1 MHIKFYFWVHNWHDN
16 TKLKIII
23 FMKVSVYCMKQE
35 QFSLLTSDSHKLPLQ
50 WFYTCML
57 LYQFYNLVMEW
68 LEMINMY
75 MFTWIKR
82 KNISTRYVTVQ
93 HHIGSSLRV
102 WGIRESRYL
111 IWWARNESRYA
122 ILDISFS
129 TVHNI
134 NKLSNTK
141 CSLSISDNY

>member
-1 MHIKFYFWVHNWHDN
+1 MHIKFNYWIHNWHDK
-16 TKLKIII
+16 TKLNI
-23 FMKVSVYCMKQE
+23 FYESFSCMKQE

-82 KNISTRYVTVQ
+82 KYVSSWYITVQ
-93 HHIGSSLRV
+93 CLSGSRLRV
-102 WGIRESRYL
+102 WGVRESRYL
-111 IWWARNESRYA
+111 FKWANESRYA
-122 ILDISFS
+122 ILEVSFS